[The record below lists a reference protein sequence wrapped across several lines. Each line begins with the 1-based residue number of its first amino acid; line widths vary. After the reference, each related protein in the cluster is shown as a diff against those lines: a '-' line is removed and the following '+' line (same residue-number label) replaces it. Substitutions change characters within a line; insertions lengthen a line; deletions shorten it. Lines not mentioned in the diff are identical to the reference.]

1 MARTGT
7 YIPGSGPRSDV
18 DGEPR
23 PDERLVTGYTGRI
36 LLTVSIGYLVIQF
49 GRNIL
54 SPLLPDIMESL
65 AISSVEAGLA
75 LTVIGF
81 TYAFSQFP
89 GGRLSDQLSRKTIIV
104 LATVVATAGYFV
116 LFVTRSYP
124 PFLVAAAV
132 ISIGAG
138 LYWISLRALM
148 ADLFVARRGQAFG
161 LQDALGFAG
170 PLLAA
175 GGAVVAVAL
184 GSWRLGF
191 PPVVAALLLIGLC
204 THRWLREPY
213 VVTSVEF
220 DFVATGRRVFAD
232 VRIRWLVIAYTAVV
246 FSMQAVLGFLPVYLQ
261 VERGYSTALSSLGFA
276 LLFVGAMVSMPLA
289 GSLGDRIDYTPVAI
303 GGVTVAIAGLVL
315 TLFAPGV
322 ALVMIGVLG
331 FAAGTFAFPPV
342 IQAYLMTLFPDG
354 SMGGDYGAFKTVYA
368 GVGSLGPTYVGVV
381 AAAFS
386 YTAAFAGLGLL
397 LVGAIYLLAR
407 HV

>member
-1 MARTGT
+1 M
-7 YIPGSGPRSDV
+7 
-18 DGEPR
+18 DGVTR
-23 PDERLVTGYTGRI
+23 HDERLVTGYTGRI

-54 SPLLPDIMESL
+54 SPLLPDIMEGLS
-65 AISSVEAGLA
+65 ISSVEAGLA
-75 LTVIGF
+75 LSVIGF

-104 LATVVATAGYFV
+104 LATLVATAGYFV
-116 LFVTRSYP
+116 LIIVQSYP
-124 PFLVAAAV
+124 PFLLAAAV
-132 ISIGAG
+132 IGLGAG

-148 ADLFVARRGQAFG
+148 ADLFIARRGQAFG
-161 LQDALGFAG
+161 LQDALGFTG

-191 PPVVAALLLIGLC
+191 PPVVVALLLIGFL

-213 VVTSVEF
+213 VVETVEF
-220 DFVATGRRVFAD
+220 NFVATGRRVFAD

-276 LLFVGAMVSMPLA
+276 LLFIGAMVSMPLS

-303 GGVTVAIAGLVL
+303 GGVTVAIVGLML
-315 TLFAPGV
+315 TLFAPGTL
-322 ALVMIGVLG
+322 LVMVGVFG
-331 FAAGTFAFPPV
+331 FAAGSFAFPPV

-368 GVGSLGPTYVGVV
+368 GVGSLGPTYVGIV
-381 AAAFS
+381 AAGFS
-386 YTAAFAGLGLL
+386 YTVAFAGLGLL
-397 LVGAIYLLAR
+397 LVGAIVLLAR
-407 HV
+407 YV